1 MLPLLYILLALSTVF
16 LPSNPRGASS
26 TRPHLPKLSIYR
38 PSEMDAQQFDATI
51 VQPKPLRVVIPLR
64 TTSDTEEE
72 EWQTRYP
79 SPPPPTPSY
88 RIARGGTPFDEQRY
102 DPFKAMLS
110 ATSPPRYASPNPEY
124 LTSYPELADSAV
136 YRFPT
141 VADAYDQLLEYHLGS
156 KEAEGASDELS
167 AESDDTT
174 PTDECGHPAE
184 HSTVTTYC
192 LEGASVDGDY
202 VIERA
207 IVRPVPRRFD
217 LTKSLATLAAR
228 STATLRPKASF
239 SYSSGATTPS
249 PSTEDSDDY
258 DAVVAP
264 PTSRATSRR
273 PSLAVNAL
281 PITEV
286 TDRLKR
292 LATHLVPARHGRESH
307 FEEAVDHYEEVW
319 AREERGEPQ
328 VEVFIT
334 RTQESFV
341 DAAPYLNSDIV
352 SARRHVGLYANVS
365 PAPVTS
371 RGF

>member
-1 MLPLLYILLALSTVF
+1 
-16 LPSNPRGASS
+16 
-26 TRPHLPKLSIYR
+26 
-38 PSEMDAQQFDATI
+38 MDAQRFDTT
-51 VQPKPLRVVIPLR
+51 VMQPKPLRVVIPLR
-64 TTSDTEEE
+64 SVSDDDEE
-72 EWQTRYP
+72 EWQARYP

-88 RIARGGTPFDEQRY
+88 RASRGGTPFDEQRY
-102 DPFKAMLS
+102 DPFRAMLS

-124 LTSYPELADSAV
+124 LSSYPELANSAV

-141 VADAYDQLLEYHLGS
+141 MADAYDDLLEYHLGS
-156 KEAEGASDELS
+156 KEAGDGSDEVS
-167 AESDDTT
+167 SDSDDTT
-174 PTDECGHPAE
+174 PADECGYSAD
-184 HSTVTTYC
+184 STVATYR
-192 LEGASVDGDY
+192 LEGASEDGDY
-202 VIERA
+202 TIERA

-239 SYSSGATTPS
+239 YSSGDTTPS

-258 DAVVAP
+258 GAVVAP
-264 PTSRATSRR
+264 PASRATSRR

-292 LATHLVPARHGRESH
+292 LATHLVPARYSADNH
-307 FEEAVDHYEEVW
+307 FEEAVEHYEEVW

-328 VEVFIT
+328 VEVFVT

-352 SARRHVGLYANVS
+352 SARRHVGLYANV
-365 PAPVTS
+365 APTAAAS
-371 RGF
+371 RG